1 MPGGVCP
8 CWRQAED
15 PPSAGVAPSAPA
27 PHRTAAG
34 SRAPLDAAKN
44 DLVLEAAGGR
54 GRPGGRGRRPVP
66 WSPCQVPARALLGVP
81 ARGHLRDL
89 PSAFRRDRHVLL
101 LRPDRACVV
110 QYILLYAPLSF

>member
-1 MPGGVCP
+1 MPGGESVP
-8 CWRQAED
+8 AGSKQKIPHPQGWRR
-15 PPSAGVAPSAPA
+15 PH

-44 DLVLEAAGGR
+44 DLVLEAA
-54 GRPGGRGRRPVP
+54 GGRGRRPVP

-101 LRPDRACVV
+101 LRPDRGCVV